1 MTRLI
6 ALLRRDLSLIWAD
19 LGQALRPVMF
29 FALVGVSFPLG
40 LGANNALLIQ
50 VAPGLVWVAALLAV
64 LLALDGLFRED
75 LDDGTLDQWLL
86 SDMALP
92 VTVLV
97 RVFSLWIGAVAPVVV
112 MGPLI
117 AMAFGLDS
125 VTSGVLGVTLLLGTP
140 TCLLLGSLGA
150 ALLAAARGGGSLLG
164 LLVLPLFIPV
174 LVFGAG
180 ASTAFAGGV
189 DVTGQLA
196 LMGAMLAASVAL
208 VPLAVAAALRIVT
221 GG

>member
-1 MTRLI
+1 MSRL
-6 ALLRRDLSLIWAD
+6 LQCVGRDLKLMWAD
-19 LGQALRPVMF
+19 AGQSLRPVMF

-40 LGANNALLIQ
+40 LGANNALLASI
-50 VAPGLVWVAALLAV
+50 APGLVWVAALLAV

-75 LDDGTLDQWLL
+75 LDDGTLEQWLL
-86 SDMALP
+86 SDLALP
-92 VTVLV
+92 LTVLL
-97 RVFSLWIGAVAPVVV
+97 RVLTLWLGAVAPIVVL
-112 MGPLI
+112 GPLV
-117 AMAFGLDS
+117 ALAFGLGADAA
-125 VTSGVLGVTLLLGTP
+125 GVLGLTLLVGTP

-164 LLVLPLFIPV
+164 LLVLPLFVPV

-208 VPLAVAAALRIVT
+208 VPIAVAAALRIVT